1 MALSAS
7 GIDRPGAGG
16 AAESAL
22 TAIKR
27 PTLDLARSA
36 ARRVRCPLRLEN
48 VSRTRL
54 VPALFTTFPVGSLK
68 GATPYEVVGV
78 MVREE
83 RLLRGAARLRQRQS
97 RDGRE
102 SGSPASCAIS
112 FRAWRADDR
121 FSFAE

>member
-1 MALSAS
+1 M
-7 GIDRPGAGG
+7 
-16 AAESAL
+16 
-22 TAIKR
+22 
-27 PTLDLARSA
+27 
-36 ARRVRCPLRLEN
+36 
-48 VSRTRL
+48 SRTRL

-83 RLLRGAARLRQRQS
+83 RLLRGR
-97 RDGRE
+97 RDYG
-102 SGSPASCAIS
+102 SVKVGTDGGSPASCAIS